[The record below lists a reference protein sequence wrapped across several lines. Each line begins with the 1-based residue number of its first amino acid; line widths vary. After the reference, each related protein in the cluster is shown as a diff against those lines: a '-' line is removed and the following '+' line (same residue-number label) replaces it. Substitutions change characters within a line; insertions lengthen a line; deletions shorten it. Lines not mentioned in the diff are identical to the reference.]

1 MSSEPE
7 IKLSTV
13 LSDPKKSSYLSSFQ
27 ITLNYCDIAILDKV
41 PNRFLGITKLFLSHN
56 KISSLNG
63 IEQFRS
69 LTHLSIGYNQI
80 EDYRELNKIHDKENL
95 KYLMI
100 QGNPLENHPN
110 HKILILEMFP
120 NLEKINNLTV
130 DKNLRETIEKK
141 TGVIQKNIITF
152 LYFLFDEINNLE
164 ILMGKLKI
172 SLELKTFKFDGE
184 MTKFSE
190 NISPQEKLNNFMSS
204 QKNLAKFKN
213 LFDFKRIEELKK
225 FINARKFST
234 KTDFL
239 SILLNVSEIV
249 VKLYGPFDNKI
260 INNRQAFYTIY
271 KCLYIELIEKLNK
284 RLDKN
289 LEHFLVRKV
298 LSNDL
303 ISPQKFS
310 EDDEYALDCMLSSF
324 YQLLPTQ
331 AFINDVIC
339 YDKKNNLLSPS
350 QEYFNTNNN
359 LFYEKGFCSLS
370 PDNLS
375 NRIYKWENGKEIWK
389 YKRNEVINDLEIN
402 ENNPE
407 NIKNVLLIHFPIFP
421 LNKNYMESIL
431 EILNSKFQLLLS
443 FYSEILKLL
452 DGSISL
458 KPPQMPQINEKTMRS
473 QLENEFLERSLD
485 TLRYNESQNQKN
497 CKKFQD
503 KENNTNENWNK
514 EETMKNR
521 RLEQKN
527 RVFSLDKTN
536 VLSERSLS
544 NPKKKFGTLRK
555 TVIHRKNQET
565 STNNEETLENQKKRK
580 KQMNLLKL
588 CSKIVKEAAKN
599 QMRWSFDFLKRN
611 LRNKKKEAK
620 ELLLKK
626 KKILENF
633 ANVSKKFMKTLD
645 EKNKAK
651 TLGSLKKFAIQSEK
665 NSILRK
671 TKLKRIFNI
680 LFENYANKQKK
691 IAKFYE
697 KMLKCKVFYN
707 FLRGLYNKKK
717 MKESLEKLIAFHRK
731 KEIKSNLDK
740 WRVLNQD
747 LANIEKEKHFSGSSK
762 LKNFFNSNN
771 SENFGREKKDENF
784 NSSNFKSQNQNLSKS
799 YKNLVNSSKTKVCNC
814 RHYFRK
820 CGACESV
827 NFN

>member
-1 MSSEPE
+1 MSEPQ
-7 IKLSTV
+7 IKLSSV

-27 ITLNYCDIAILDKV
+27 ITLNHCDIDILDKV

-63 IEQFRS
+63 IEQFKS
-69 LTHLSIGYNQI
+69 LTHLSIGYNKI

-110 HKILILEMFP
+110 HKVLILEMFP
-120 NLEKINNLTV
+120 NMEKLNNLTV
-130 DKNLRETIEKK
+130 DRNLREIIEKK
-141 TGVIQKNIITF
+141 TWVIQKNIITF

-164 ILMGKLKI
+164 ILMAKLKI
-172 SLELKTFKFDGE
+172 SSELKNFKFDGE
-184 MTKFSE
+184 KLCE
-190 NISPQEKLNNFMSS
+190 NLSPQEKLDSFMGS

-213 LFDFKRIEELKK
+213 LFDFNRIEELRK
-225 FINARKFST
+225 FINARRFST

-239 SILLNVSEIV
+239 SILLNISEIV
-249 VKLYGPFDNKI
+249 LKLYGPFDNKT

-271 KCLYIELIEKLNK
+271 KCLYIELIEKLHK

-289 LEHFLVRKV
+289 LEHFLVKKV

-359 LFYEKGFCSLS
+359 QFYEKGFCNLS

-375 NRIYKWENGKEIWK
+375 NRIYKWENGKDLWK

-431 EILNSKFQLLLS
+431 EIINSKFQLLLS
-443 FYSEILKLL
+443 FYSEILKML

-458 KPPQMPQINEKTMRS
+458 KPPQMPQINEKIMRS

-485 TLRYNESQNQKN
+485 TLRYNETENQKN
-497 CKKFQD
+497 CKKFQN

-521 RLEQKN
+521 KLEQNN

-565 STNNEETLENQKKRK
+565 STNNEETLENQKK
-580 KQMNLLKL
+580 
-588 CSKIVKEAAKN
+588 
-599 QMRWSFDFLKRN
+599 
-611 LRNKKKEAK
+611 KKKTNEYAK
-620 ELLLKK
+620 
-626 KKILENF
+626 IMLENF
-633 ANVSKKFMKTLD
+633 ERGIKKSNEMEFRFFE
-645 EKNKAK
+645 EK
-651 TLGSLKKFAIQSEK
+651 LE
-665 NSILRK
+665 
-671 TKLKRIFNI
+671 
-680 LFENYANKQKK
+680 EQKK
-691 IAKFYE
+691 RSERTF
-697 KMLKCKVFYN
+697 
-707 FLRGLYNKKK
+707 
-717 MKESLEKLIAFHRK
+717 
-731 KEIKSNLDK
+731 
-740 WRVLNQD
+740 
-747 LANIEKEKHFSGSSK
+747 IEKEENSGK
-762 LKNFFNSNN
+762 
-771 SENFGREKKDENF
+771 
-784 NSSNFKSQNQNLSKS
+784 
-799 YKNLVNSSKTKVCNC
+799 
-814 RHYFRK
+814 FRK
-820 CGACESV
+820 CFKKIYEY
-827 NFN
+827 FK